1 MATVDGVL
9 TKTND
14 SSTVDT
20 GTEQYITWS
29 DDADLDDGWYAVD
42 DDITETDAGDLVV
55 EFTDADGETHEVDG
69 VAVEQDSL
77 IDRKHTPVD
86 AAVVDPEMSG
96 AHEAYDESYPDD
108 PSLESNVALDDIE
121 AELDDTQREQ
131 IERGLG
137 KAQDLGLTDNVTA
150 VTEMDVEGEASG
162 MTLGRFEPETGE
174 IKINTERMNQETLDS
189 VDDAFAVGE
198 NVEDMLVH
206 ESIHAEHAQALE
218 DSGMTPEEMREQFL
232 RNDLPDSEQE
242 LMEDA
247 VSEYGAANPL
257 EVVAEIGT
265 KITLGQE
272 VSDEALHLYEKYGGP
287 EL

>member
-1 MATVDGVL
+1 MSTVDGVL

-14 SSTVDT
+14 SSRVDT

-29 DDADLDDGWYAVD
+29 DDSELDDGWYAVD
-42 DDITETDAGDLVV
+42 DDITRTDAGDLVV
-55 EFTDADGETHEVDG
+55 EFTDATGETYDVDG
-69 VAVEQDSL
+69 VAVEQDNL
-77 IDRKHTPVD
+77 INRKHTPVD
-86 AAVVDPEMSG
+86 AAIVDPDMAG
-96 AHEAYDESYPDD
+96 AHESYDSSYPDD

-121 AELDDTQREQ
+121 GELDDTQREQ

-137 KAQDLGLTDNVTA
+137 KAQSLGLTNNVSA
-150 VTEMDVEGEASG
+150 VTQMDVEGEAAG
-162 MTLGRFEPETGE
+162 MTLGRYEPESGE
-174 IKINTERMNQETLDS
+174 IKINTDRMNQETLDS
-189 VDDAFAVGE
+189 VDEAFAVGDS
-198 NVEDMLVH
+198 VEDMMVH
-206 ESIHAEHAQALE
+206 ESIHAEHAKALE

-232 RNDLPDSEQE
+232 RSDLPESEQE

-265 KITLGQE
+265 KITLGEE
-272 VSDEALHLYEKYGGP
+272 VSTEALHLYEKYGGP